1 MEITL
6 RFLKKHSNAFV
17 SWEIL
22 NRASTGDIYEIPPE
36 HFVEIL
42 GRDEVWL
49 NNTISNARN
58 RIKSNMLKSR

>member
-6 RFLKKHSNAFV
+6 QFLKKHSDAFV

-22 NRASTGDIYEIPPE
+22 NRAAMDDIYEIPPE
-36 HFVEIL
+36 LFVEL
-42 GRDEVWL
+42 FGRDEVWL